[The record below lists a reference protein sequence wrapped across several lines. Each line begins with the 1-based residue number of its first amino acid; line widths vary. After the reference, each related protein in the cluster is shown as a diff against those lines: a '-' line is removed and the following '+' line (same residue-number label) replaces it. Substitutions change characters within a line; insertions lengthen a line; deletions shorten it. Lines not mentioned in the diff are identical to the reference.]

1 MGMLNAL
8 TDRAASLF
16 SKGVSRDA
24 APVVDASVQ
33 STAAQLSD
41 RLALAAHR
49 DGALF
54 ASDGQAI
61 AYRTTEVS
69 GKPKAVF
76 VMQQGTLGKPE
87 YFDAMGEQLSQKG
100 IKSYAVGSRTE
111 APSFHQHADDLQQ
124 VVAQA
129 QKENPGVP
137 VTVGGVSLGSMIALD
152 WSARH
157 NAAQLPVVAMAPVV
171 ANKFLGLKDSLR
183 VGLGLIDKK
192 AQKSLVDTP
201 MSAGVPLTTNPASPE
216 FALTGAKDLK
226 VPAGLFD
233 DVAKMA
239 GDVALKGRSMQGPL
253 LIAMGGKDQVA
264 VNGVSKLYAHLI
276 GSKAMTVKTFPGVA
290 HDMSQ
295 ETNHPELVQSLQNF
309 ILQQ

>member
-1 MGMLNAL
+1 MGMLSAL
-8 TDRAASLF
+8 TDRAATIF
-16 SKGVSRDA
+16 SRSARREATPAVEA
-24 APVVDASVQ
+24 ATHQAGM
-33 STAAQLSD
+33 ASD
-41 RLALAAHR
+41 RLAIAAHR
-49 DGALF
+49 DGALI
-54 ASDGQAI
+54 ASDGQTI
-61 AYRTTEVS
+61 AYRTTEVA

-87 YFDAMGEQLSQKG
+87 YFDAMGDQMAPKG

-137 VTVGGVSLGSMIALD
+137 VTVGGVSLGAMIALD

-157 NAAQLPVVAMAPVV
+157 NAAKLPVVAMAPVV
-171 ANKFLGLKDSLR
+171 APKFLGVKDTLK
-183 VGLGLIDKK
+183 VALGLVDKK

-233 DVAKMA
+233 DVTKMA
-239 GDVALKGRSMQGPL
+239 GDVALKGHHMQGPL
-253 LIAMGGKDQVA
+253 LIALGGKDQVA
-264 VNGVSKLYAHLI
+264 MNGVSQLYSHLI
-276 GSKAMTVKTFPGVA
+276 DSQAKTVKMFPGVA

-295 ETNHPELVQSLQNF
+295 ETNHPALVNALQNF
-309 ILQQ
+309 VLKQR